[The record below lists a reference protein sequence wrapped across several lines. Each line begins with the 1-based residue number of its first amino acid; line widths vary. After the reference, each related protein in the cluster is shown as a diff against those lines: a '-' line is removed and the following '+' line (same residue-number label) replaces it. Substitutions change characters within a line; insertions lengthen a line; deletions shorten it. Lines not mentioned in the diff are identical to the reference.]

1 MSLKEL
7 TKKNHS
13 NAERSWFAGR
23 MFSGQITN
31 PEYAIYLKQQYES
44 YRALEDRFD
53 NVNPDSGVNFPDD
66 RIKRSRNIY
75 KDLIEMDSD
84 GDNLPVLKS
93 TQSYCTYIKDCSDDL
108 LYAHVYVRYLGD
120 LKGGQM
126 IAKRVPGEGL
136 YYKFE
141 SPDELEVLIRS
152 NLREDDLFVDECKK
166 CFAFATNSF
175 NDLKEYID
183 SNIVV

>member
-31 PEYAIYLKQQYES
+31 EEYAIYLKQQFES
-44 YRALEDRFD
+44 YSALEKRFD
-53 NVNPDSGVNFPDD
+53 SIHDGDYKFPDE
-66 RIKRSRNIY
+66 RIKRAKNIY

-84 GDNLPVLKS
+84 GDNLPVLAS
-93 TQSYCTYIKDCSDDL
+93 TKTYCSYINKCPENL
-108 LYAHVYVRYLGD
+108 LFAHVYVRYLGD

-126 IAKRVPGEGL
+126 IAARVPGSGF

-141 SPDELEVLIRS
+141 DPEQLEVSIRS
-152 NLREDDLFVDECKK
+152 KLSEDENFVKECKK
-166 CFAFATNSF
+166 CFTFATDTF

-183 SNIVV
+183 ENLNLS